1 MKHWQ
6 ETAELFRRARD
17 RMHLDEPVVMAVVV
31 GIQGSTYRRP
41 GAKLLIEANG
51 RMTGQ
56 VSGGCLE
63 QDIRETAM
71 LLMTGGAPR
80 HMHYDTSD
88 AEDMVWG
95 MGLGCN
101 GKVDVFLVPLDP
113 GHHVE
118 RMADMTA
125 LLEGSEPIAL
135 QWQLTDDPAGRVDVV
150 TAGATTW
157 EGKIFTECIQ
167 PPPTLLICGAGDDS
181 IPLARQAYEVGFR
194 VRVVDHRKAFLTEAR
209 FPMARALQ
217 VLRPEEAAELALD
230 DHTLAVVKTHALQHD
245 VRWVERLVASD
256 VPYIGLLGPR
266 DRRDDIRNRIDS
278 THHPRLYGPV
288 GLDLGG
294 EGAEQV
300 ALSVVA
306 EALAVWHGRRPQHLR
321 DRARAIHAG

>member
-6 ETAELFRRARD
+6 ETAELVGRARD

-63 QDIRETAM
+63 QDIREAAM
-71 LLMTGGAPR
+71 MLMAGGAPR
-80 HMHYDTSD
+80 HVHYDTSD
-88 AEDMVWG
+88 AEDRVWG

-113 GHHVE
+113 GHHGE
-118 RMADMTA
+118 RVAEVAGLM
-125 LLEGSEPIAL
+125 EGNAPIAL
-135 QWQLTDDPAGRVDVV
+135 QWKLAENAAERLEVVPAD
-150 TAGATTW
+150 ATRW
-157 EGKIFTECIQ
+157 DGDRFIESIL
-167 PPPTLLICGAGDDS
+167 PPPTLLIIGAGDDA
-181 IPLARQAYEVGFR
+181 IPLAKQAYEVGFR
-194 VRVVDHRKAFLTEAR
+194 VKVVDHRKAFLTEER
-209 FPMARALQ
+209 FPLARERMQ
-217 VLRPEEAAELALD
+217 MRPEEAAGWVLD
-230 DHTLAVVKTHALQHD
+230 TQTLAIVKTHALQHD
-245 VRWVERLVASD
+245 LNWVKRLVATE

-266 DRRDDIRNRIDS
+266 DRRDEIWNQIDS
-278 THHPRLYGPV
+278 VHHPRLYGPV

-300 ALSVVA
+300 ALSIVA
-306 EALAVWHGRRPQHLR
+306 EALAVWHNRRPQHLR
-321 DRARAIHAG
+321 DRTRAIHAE